1 MNNKTIAIIPA
12 RGGSKRIERKNIKP
26 FLNVPII
33 KYSIDA
39 AFGARC
45 FDEIM
50 VSTDDKEIAEI
61 AIRFGANV
69 PFYRS
74 QKTSHDYAMT
84 AEVIKEVVREY
95 ARLGLKFEFLCCL
108 YPTAPLVTPLK
119 LKEALSLLQNSDA
132 DCVLPVTRFSYPVQ
146 RSLKIENGLVK
157 MYWPE
162 NYNKRSQD
170 LEPIYHDCGQ
180 FYCMRTERL
189 LTQKKLYTEC
199 TIPFEIDE
207 SEVQDI
213 DSEEDWKIAEM
224 KYLLI
229 HKRKKIEKLTENRE

>member
-84 AEVIKEVVREY
+84 AEVIEEVVREY
-95 ARLGLKFEFLCCL
+95 ARLGLNFEFLCCL

-170 LEPIYHDCGQ
+170 LESI
-180 FYCMRTERL
+180 
-189 LTQKKLYTEC
+189 YTEC